1 MQRTLDGVIRRTT
14 DMNEVHFERHFEAP
28 VEQLWKFIADPQ
40 ELAKWMGGPIDKLE
54 LVEGG
59 EVIVQIAPKFGATA
73 SGVVLEYVPGRL
85 LKFTWNVPAWGHTP
99 DLLGTVMRWEAIAD
113 GSGSKILLTHA
124 LPYTVGREHLLAAA
138 WTLHLDQL
146 GELLDGNDENY
157 TIEHESVQSLT
168 AQYLEADFDRQRARY
183 AELLDMGTHA

>member
-1 MQRTLDGVIRRTT
+1 MQGTLDGIIRRTA
-14 DMNEVHFERHFEAP
+14 DMNEVHFERHFDAP
-28 VEQLWKFIADPQ
+28 VERLWKFIAEPQ

-59 EVIVQIAPKFGATA
+59 EVIVQIAPKLGATA
-73 SGVVLEYVPGRL
+73 SGEVLEYVAGRL

-99 DLLGTVMRWEAIAD
+99 DLLGTVMRWEAIPE
-113 GSGSKILLTHA
+113 GQGSKILLTHA

-157 TIEHESVQSLT
+157 TIEHQSVQSLT
-168 AQYLEADFDRQRARY
+168 AQYLEADFEKQRALY